1 MQIVNFIKGEKNQKI
16 NRFIVGNYLICNG
29 RMRAFLHD
37 RAYYD
42 HESRNGTGDRRGSE
56 ATGNYGRMHD
66 DGGPAGKDDKT
77 HDNDQKNNGDYQGR
91 QDDGR

>member
-1 MQIVNFIKGEKNQKI
+1 MSAITLFVTAGCALF
-16 NRFIVGNYLICNG
+16 Y
-29 RMRAFLHD
+29 HD

-42 HESRNGTGDRRGSE
+42 HESRNGTGDRCGSE